1 MKSIFVGNYRNKKKL
16 SIVSK
21 KTDIKMSTVRFITRE
36 MAKTKLVGQRKEGG
50 SGRGQRVGRLVQL
63 VRELAT
69 LDPLLC
75 ISYRCRGR

>member
-1 MKSIFVGNYRNKKKL
+1 
-16 SIVSK
+16 
-21 KTDIKMSTVRFITRE
+21 MSTPRFIMRE